1 MKRNKAVGLFLMI
14 IIIFQALYFLN
25 DESLHL
31 YSFAVGINR
40 ESKDAMDIITMAVF
54 LVPVFFLSVL
64 VITAFQIITSFILSA
79 SLKSVQAGNMIRCV
93 SIYIICIFTM
103 QMLQMMLE
111 YFFKPEQAAII
122 CCAYALV
129 SYSVGYFL
137 ADSIIVRVLFFP
149 CLMFGAVNG
158 ALTSETYYIKSFAVL
173 LLICL
178 CLIVGNIY
186 KFKKTDIF

>member
-54 LVPVFFLSVL
+54 LVPVFFMHFYFSETLYNLTHGYGKLYIIRQYSKTKLIIKQIVKIFLSVL
-64 VITAFQIITSFILSA
+64 VITAFQIITSFIFSA

-103 QMLQMMLE
+103 QMLQMMLNT
-111 YFFKPEQAAII
+111 
-122 CCAYALV
+122 
-129 SYSVGYFL
+129 FL
-137 ADSIIVRVLFFP
+137 NRSRRQL
-149 CLMFGAVNG
+149 
-158 ALTSETYYIKSFAVL
+158 YAVL
-173 LLICL
+173 ML
-178 CLIVGNIY
+178 
-186 KFKKTDIF
+186 